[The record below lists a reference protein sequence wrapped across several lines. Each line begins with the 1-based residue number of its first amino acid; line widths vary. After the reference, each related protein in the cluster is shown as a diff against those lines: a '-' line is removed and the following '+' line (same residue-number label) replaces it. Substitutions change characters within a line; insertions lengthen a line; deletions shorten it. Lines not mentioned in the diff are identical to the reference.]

1 MNPTSDR
8 DFTILTINS
17 EAKWKAQRLAAD
29 PLLADPVRI
38 RQDGLTLRSVPAYAF
53 DHVIGQPEGL
63 LEPTDLA
70 VDRCGILFILDGR
83 QSRIA
88 MYDPQQDRLEWIE
101 CIGGVGDLP
110 TQFQAPKALAITDR
124 SLYAGTDCQS
134 AGIDGTVR
142 SCR

>member
-88 MYDPQQDRLEWIE
+88 MYDPQQDRL
-101 CIGGVGDLP
+101 
-110 TQFQAPKALAITDR
+110 
-124 SLYAGTDCQS
+124 
-134 AGIDGTVR
+134 
-142 SCR
+142 